1 MNKFFKISNIK
12 LGFGYEPVLIVDLGI
27 NHNGNLDKA
36 IYLSD
41 LAIKNGAKIII
52 SSKFEGGRHQLR
64 LQKLFDEI

>member
-41 LAIKNGAKIII
+41 LAIKNGAKII
-52 SSKFEGGRHQLR
+52 KHQTY
-64 LQKLFDEI
+64 ITH